1 MARKIGSREARNDFS
16 HVIGEVH
23 YGGQVVIVERS
34 GRPMVAIIPIADYQR
49 LIAEREARFQV
60 LDEIRRQVPDLPS
73 VEVEQDVAEAVAA
86 VRADSEAADATR
98 RP

>member
-1 MARKIGSREARNDFS
+1 MTKTVGSREARNDFS
-16 HVIGEVH
+16 HLIGEVH

-34 GRPMVAIIPIADYQR
+34 GRPMVAIIPVDDYQR

-60 LDEIRRQVPDLPS
+60 LDEIRRQMPDLP
-73 VEVEQDVAEAVAA
+73 VEEVERDIAEAVAA
-86 VRADSEAADATR
+86 VRRGMEAADATR